1 MFSLV
6 APPGGSTEDQIS
18 ATDGKLWPDLQAI
31 FDPFKS
37 IKVNVARNLRWKF
50 AWRTENREKRGGRRD
65 ERGEKKDKE
74 LIRLEREAP

>member
-31 FDPFKS
+31 FHPIKS
-37 IKVNVARNLRWKF
+37 IKVNVARDRLWKF
-50 AWRTENREKRGGRRD
+50 AWRIERRG
-65 ERGEKKDKE
+65 ERGEKK
-74 LIRLEREAP
+74 IRN

>member
-18 ATDGKLWPDLQAI
+18 ATDGKFWPDIQAI
-31 FDPFKS
+31 SDPIKS
-37 IKVNVARNLRWKF
+37 IKVNVARDLRWKS
-50 AWRTENREKRGGRRD
+50 AWRTENREKRGERRD

-74 LIRLEREAP
+74 MIRPEREAP

>member
-31 FDPFKS
+31 FDPIKS
-37 IKVNVARNLRWKF
+37 IKVNVARDLPWKS
-50 AWRTENREKRGGRRD
+50 AWRTEKERRG
-65 ERGEKKDKE
+65 ERGEKK
-74 LIRLEREAP
+74 IRN

>member
-31 FDPFKS
+31 FDPIKS
-37 IKVNVARNLRWKF
+37 IKVNVARNLRWKS
-50 AWRTENREKRGGRRD
+50 AWRTEKER
-65 ERGEKKDKE
+65 RGEKGE
-74 LIRLEREAP
+74 TREERKR